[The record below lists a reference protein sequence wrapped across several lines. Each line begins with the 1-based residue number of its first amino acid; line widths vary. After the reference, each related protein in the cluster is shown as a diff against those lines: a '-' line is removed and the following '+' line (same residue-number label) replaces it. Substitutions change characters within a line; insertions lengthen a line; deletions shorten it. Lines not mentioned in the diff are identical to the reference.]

1 MRANH
6 HGAGRG
12 SVGDLSRAGANPVA
26 AADSAVGG
34 PETSVHRAEGEGH
47 DAAAGT
53 PSARTGSGPVRE
65 AGSGACR
72 WETAFGYARD
82 FLRNRFVYVVVSP
95 RAHGLSV
102 GINLNPDKQCNFD
115 CVYCE
120 VNRQVPAREQQLE
133 VPVMVREL
141 QQTLALIR
149 AGRLH
154 DVPGLR
160 SLPEELLELR
170 HVALSGDGEPTLCPN
185 FHEAVQGVLHVRA
198 LGELPFFKVVLVSN
212 ATGLDRP
219 EVQAGLHALSP
230 PDEVW
235 LKLDGGSREYIER
248 IDRPTVPLEKVLD
261 NILLVGRQRPIVIQ
275 SLFPKLGEAE
285 PPEEEIEAFVVRLRA
300 LRDAGARIALV
311 QIYSAMRP
319 TMLPECG
326 HLSLRTLSRIAH
338 AVRAG
343 TGLRAEVF

>member
-6 HGAGRG
+6 HGAGRA
-12 SVGDLSRAGANPVA
+12 SVGDLSRAGAGPVG
-26 AADSAVGG
+26 AADPAAER
-34 PETSVHRAEGEGH
+34 PETSVPRSEAGGH
-47 DAAAGT
+47 AAASLGASVRSG
-53 PSARTGSGPVRE
+53 PGPVRE
-65 AGSGACR
+65 GGGTGSR
-72 WETAFGYARD
+72 WETAFGYSRD
-82 FLRNRFVYVVVSP
+82 FLRNRFVYLVVSP

-102 GINLNPDKQCNFD
+102 GINMNPDKQCNFD

-120 VNRQVPAREQQLE
+120 VNRQVRAREEQLE
-133 VPVMVREL
+133 VPVMVHEL
-141 QQTLALIR
+141 HQTLALIR

-160 SLPEELLELR
+160 SLPEELLALR

-185 FHEAVQGVLHVRA
+185 FDEAVQGVLHVRA

-248 IDRPTVPLEKVLD
+248 INRPKVALEKVLD

-285 PPEEEIEAFVVRLRA
+285 PAEEEIEAFVVRLRD
-300 LRDAGARIALV
+300 LRDAGARISLV
-311 QIYSAMRP
+311 QVYSAMRP

-326 HLSLRTLSRIAH
+326 HLPLRTLSRIAH